1 MIVAAVGAMR
11 PGARRATRVNP
22 MFGLGHWEI
31 LAIIAVVLLL
41 FGPSKLPA
49 LGRSIGEGVRN
60 LKKGL
65 SADKEKDKADPG
77 EKRIEPGDAGE
88 GQEEKK

>member
-1 MIVAAVGAMR
+1 
-11 PGARRATRVNP
+11 
-22 MFGLGHWEI
+22 MFGFGHWEI
-31 LAIIAVVLLL
+31 LAIIAVILLL

-65 SADKEKDKADPG
+65 KKGDDKEEGDK
-77 EKRIEPGDAGE
+77 KIESGDE
-88 GQEEKK
+88 DDSD

>member
-1 MIVAAVGAMR
+1 MI
-11 PGARRATRVNP
+11 
-22 MFGLGHWEI
+22 
-31 LAIIAVVLLL
+31 LLL

-65 SADKEKDKADPG
+65 SKGDDDRKKIDSG
-77 EKRIEPGDAGE
+77 ED
-88 GQEEKK
+88 EEDD

>member
-1 MIVAAVGAMR
+1 
-11 PGARRATRVNP
+11 

-31 LAIIAVVLLL
+31 LAIIAVILLL

-49 LGRSIGEGVRN
+49 LGRSIGEGIKN

-65 SADKEKDKADPG
+65 AKG
-77 EKRIEPGDAGE
+77 EEGE
-88 GQEEKK
+88 GQKKIEGDKDKKEEPESD

>member
-1 MIVAAVGAMR
+1 
-11 PGARRATRVNP
+11 
-22 MFGLGHWEI
+22 MFGFGHWEI
-31 LAIIAVVLLL
+31 LAIIAVILLL

-65 SADKEKDKADPG
+65 KKSSDKDEGKK
-77 EKRIEPGDAGE
+77 KIESGDDDRDDDDSD
-88 GQEEKK
+88 

>member
-1 MIVAAVGAMR
+1 
-11 PGARRATRVNP
+11 
-22 MFGLGHWEI
+22 MFGFGHWEI
-31 LAIIAVVLLL
+31 LAIIAVILLL

-65 SADKEKDKADPG
+65 KKGGDKAEG
-77 EKRIEPGDAGE
+77 KKKIESGDE
-88 GQEEKK
+88 DRKDEDEED

>member
-1 MIVAAVGAMR
+1 
-11 PGARRATRVNP
+11 

-31 LAIIAVVLLL
+31 LAIIAVILLL

-49 LGRSIGEGVRN
+49 LGKSIGEGVKN

-65 SADKEKDKADPG
+65 KSKDDDDEDGKKIESGGKKG
-77 EKRIEPGDAGE
+77 EKSDDDD
-88 GQEEKK
+88 

>member
-1 MIVAAVGAMR
+1 MI
-11 PGARRATRVNP
+11 
-22 MFGLGHWEI
+22 GHWEI
-31 LAIIAVVLLL
+31 LAIIAVILII

-65 SADKEKDKADPG
+65 KGATEEEGEKKIGDGKPKKEKEGDKG
-77 EKRIEPGDAGE
+77 NE
-88 GQEEKK
+88 GSD

>member
-1 MIVAAVGAMR
+1 
-11 PGARRATRVNP
+11 
-22 MFGLGHWEI
+22 MFGFGHWEI
-31 LAIIAVVLLL
+31 LAIIAVILLL

-65 SADKEKDKADPG
+65 KKSGDKDEGKK
-77 EKRIEPGDAGE
+77 KIESGDDD
-88 GQEEKK
+88 QDDDDSD

>member
-1 MIVAAVGAMR
+1 
-11 PGARRATRVNP
+11 

-31 LAIIAVVLLL
+31 LAIIAVILLL

-49 LGRSIGEGVRN
+49 LGKSIGEGVKN

-65 SADKEKDKADPG
+65 KSKDDDDGKQ
-77 EKRIEPGDAGE
+77 IEG
-88 GQEEKK
+88 KKGKDDDEDDD

>member
-1 MIVAAVGAMR
+1 MI
-11 PGARRATRVNP
+11 
-22 MFGLGHWEI
+22 GHWEI
-31 LAIIAVVLLL
+31 LAVIAVILLI

-65 SADKEKDKADPG
+65 KGEEDAEKKTMSDGKEKED
-77 EKRIEPGDAGE
+77 EN
-88 GQEEKK
+88 QKKE

>member
-1 MIVAAVGAMR
+1 
-11 PGARRATRVNP
+11 
-22 MFGLGHWEI
+22 MFGFGHWEI
-31 LAIIAVVLLL
+31 LAIIAVILLL

-65 SADKEKDKADPG
+65 KKGGDKDEGKK
-77 EKRIEPGDAGE
+77 KIESGDDD
-88 GQEEKK
+88 QEDDSD

>member
-1 MIVAAVGAMR
+1 
-11 PGARRATRVNP
+11 

-31 LAIIAVVLLL
+31 LAIVAVILLL

-49 LGRSIGEGVRN
+49 LGRSIGEGVKN

-65 SADKEKDKADPG
+65 GGKDDEDGKKMESGEDGKKSGSSDKDD
-77 EKRIEPGDAGE
+77 
-88 GQEEKK
+88 

>member
-1 MIVAAVGAMR
+1 
-11 PGARRATRVNP
+11 
-22 MFGLGHWEI
+22 MFGFGHWEI
-31 LAIIAVVLLL
+31 LAIIAVILLL

-65 SADKEKDKADPG
+65 KKGGDKEEG
-77 EKRIEPGDAGE
+77 EKEIESGDE
-88 GQEEKK
+88 DDSD

>member
-1 MIVAAVGAMR
+1 
-11 PGARRATRVNP
+11 

-31 LAIIAVVLLL
+31 LAIVAVILLL

-49 LGRSIGEGVRN
+49 LGRSIGEGFRN

-65 SADKEKDKADPG
+65 ATDKEKDRADPG
-77 EKRIEPGDAGE
+77 EKRIEQGE
-88 GQEEKK
+88 GQEEEKK

>member
-1 MIVAAVGAMR
+1 
-11 PGARRATRVNP
+11 

-31 LAIIAVVLLL
+31 LAIIAVILLL

-65 SADKEKDKADPG
+65 SGDKDKDRADG
-77 EKRIEPGDAGE
+77 AEKKIEPGE
-88 GQEEKK
+88 GQPEEKR

>member
-1 MIVAAVGAMR
+1 
-11 PGARRATRVNP
+11 
-22 MFGLGHWEI
+22 MFGFGHWEI
-31 LAIIAVVLLL
+31 LAIVAVILLL

-65 SADKEKDKADPG
+65 KKSGDKDEGKK
-77 EKRIEPGDAGE
+77 KIESGDGDDDSD
-88 GQEEKK
+88 

>member
-1 MIVAAVGAMR
+1 
-11 PGARRATRVNP
+11 

-31 LAIIAVVLLL
+31 LAIVAVILLL

-49 LGRSIGEGVRN
+49 LGKSIGEGVKN

-65 SADKEKDKADPG
+65 ASKDEKKG
-77 EKRIEPGDAGE
+77 KRINSGDDDDE
-88 GQEEKK
+88 DDDEDD

>member
-1 MIVAAVGAMR
+1 
-11 PGARRATRVNP
+11 
-22 MFGLGHWEI
+22 MFGFGHWEI
-31 LAIIAVVLLL
+31 LAIIAVILLL

-65 SADKEKDKADPG
+65 KKSGDEDEGKKK
-77 EKRIEPGDAGE
+77 IESGDE
-88 GQEEKK
+88 DDSD

>member
-1 MIVAAVGAMR
+1 MCYEC
-11 PGARRATRVNP
+11 PERAERT
-22 MFGLGHWEI
+22 MFGFGHWEI
-31 LAIIAVVLLL
+31 LAIIAVILLL

-65 SADKEKDKADPG
+65 KKSGDKDEG
-77 EKRIEPGDAGE
+77 EKKIESGDDDDSD
-88 GQEEKK
+88 